1 MKRLLTVSVIFFLI
15 LTQNFIAQ
23 TKKRASNK
31 SYPDVTIFEDAIRHF
46 NDTLA
51 LKFKFTRYTPSQVK
65 EIAWNLVKYQN
76 TDGGWP
82 KNIDWLAIIEPDSV
96 KKFLNNHYKTSTL
109 DNRNTYSQV
118 EYLAQAFFLTKEEK
132 FRESAE
138 RGLDFILNAQRAS
151 GGWRG
156 WDVEAITYND
166 EVMTGIM
173 KMLLDIKEGKE
184 YFRWVS
190 EEKKS
195 KAESALKKAIDVTL
209 KCQIIVEGKKTG
221 WCQQHDHKTLQ
232 AIKARTFELPG
243 ISSLESAAVVKFLML
258 ISNPSPEIKEAIN
271 SAVDW
276 MKKSTLYGI
285 RVVVDKEDSLKSEYN
300 ARRPDRKLIYDKKAP
315 PIWAR
320 FYEIETN
327 KPFFCNRD
335 GIKVYSLAEVLP
347 ERRRGYGWYGYWP
360 AEVVN
365 GLYIMWEKRNSPN

>member
-1 MKRLLTVSVIFFLI
+1 MKKIFFFLLMLLTIVSMPS
-15 LTQNFIAQ
+15 IAQ
-23 TKKRASNK
+23 KKHQAQK
-31 SYPDVTIFEDAIRHF
+31 YPDVSIFDDAIRHF

-51 LKFKFTRYTPSQVK
+51 LKFKFKRYKPSQVK
-65 EIAWNLVKYQN
+65 EIAWNMVKYQN

-96 KKFLNNHYKTSTL
+96 KKLLNDHYKKSTL

-118 EYLAQAFFLTKEEK
+118 EYLAQAHQITKEGAFK
-132 FRESAE
+132 NAALK
-138 RGLDFILNAQRAS
+138 GLDFILSQQRNS

-173 KMLLDIKEGKE
+173 NLLLDIKEGKE
-184 YFRWVS
+184 YFNFIDQERKV
-190 EEKKS
+190 
-195 KAESALKKAIDVTL
+195 KAETALQKAIDVTL
-209 KCQIIVEGKKTG
+209 KCQIIVDGKKTG
-221 WCQQHDHKTLQ
+221 WCQQHDHQTLKP
-232 AIKARTFELPG
+232 IGARTFELPG
-243 ISSLESAAVVKFLML
+243 ISSLESAAVVKFLMR
-258 ISNPSPEIKEAIN
+258 IKKPNKEIIDAIN
-271 SAVDW
+271 SAIEW
-276 MKKSTLYGI
+276 FEKSKIYGI
-285 RVVVDKEDSLKSEYN
+285 RVVADKDDSLKSEYN
-300 ARRPDRKLIYDKKAP
+300 ARRPDRKVINDKNAP

-360 AEVVN
+360 NEVLN
-365 GLYIMWEKRNSPN
+365 LYPKWKSINKLK